1 MYIKL
6 NGLKMRFE
14 IGVSVEYFFQNV
26 RHKVFIEFAQCI
38 VTVNVLTLTDDN
50 EERYIFSFMS
60 VNVPRMTL
68 SGFFVCVFVWGF
80 SSHLRI
86 FHTYGDVTI
95 ADEALQILT

>member
-1 MYIKL
+1 MYVKL

-50 EERYIFSFMS
+50 EERYIFSYILISNKCGIKSYFPVEERIVTSLIVTS
-60 VNVPRMTL
+60 VVL
-68 SGFFVCVFVWGF
+68 SCFG
-80 SSHLRI
+80 I
-86 FHTYGDVTI
+86 
-95 ADEALQILT
+95 ILF

>member
-1 MYIKL
+1 MYVKL

-50 EERYIFSFMS
+50 EERYIFSFTS
-60 VNVPRMTL
+60 VNVPRT
-68 SGFFVCVFVWGF
+68 FFYLCVCLGIFVPLENF
-80 SSHLRI
+80 S
-86 FHTYGDVTI
+86 D
-95 ADEALQILT
+95 ILGCHYCR